1 MLKNTL
7 LILLSLSFAAQ
18 SLAADEP
25 SPAIEQADDEAVLL
39 ESEIPYELDALSV
52 VSERMPVRQE
62 AAYRLMRQALKRE
75 RSNSPEKID
84 ELICFYETPIG
95 SRMKYLTCGRNG
107 DLWTREPDPHFP
119 NDLRLRR
126 RVPGYGKFIISKR
139 PTSKGKMNGI
149 MSSLPGSPE
158 LDVEFATLVLNGETP
173 PQDIPDDEE
182 MDRFAQAFYAVEILS
197 ETGADDDEM
206 EAAIEAEGLSL
217 KRYNRLIDLVEIFQS
232 LENQMAG
239 LVELLRASAE

>member
-1 MLKNTL
+1 MMKNTV
-7 LILLSLSFAAQ
+7 LILLGLLLAAQ
-18 SLAADEP
+18 SLATDEP
-25 SPAIEQADDEAVLL
+25 SPAITQVDDGAILL
-39 ESEIPYELDALSV
+39 ESEIPYELDPLSV

-84 ELICFYETPIG
+84 ELICFFETPIG
-95 SRMKYLTCGRNG
+95 SRIKYLTCGRNG

-126 RVPGYGKFIISKR
+126 SVPGYGKFIVSKR
-139 PTSKGKMNGI
+139 PMNKGKMNGI
-149 MSSLPGSPE
+149 MSSLSGSAE
-158 LDVEFATLVLNGETP
+158 LDVEFASLVLNGETP

-182 MDRFAQAFYAVEILS
+182 MERFALAFYALEILS
-197 ETGADDDEM
+197 ESGADDDEM

-239 LVELLRASAE
+239 LVDQLRAPVE